1 MGCQVLTHCFAEEP
15 SDAKAAPEKVKP
27 VKLTAQQRKMA
38 AGFEKAMITKF
49 NSKESPGDRETW
61 YVIVGVDQVQAV
73 ARGSTGGAD
82 ARSGLLMSTT
92 YTQTQATDVVTPITV
107 KGRKAAAAAAAQFL
121 TAPNAAVAK
130 LRPTSIKAANT
141 KIDVAGG
148 KQWDFRAFKT
158 EAEALDYAETVK
170 SRSQQREDE

>member
-1 MGCQVLTHCFAEEP
+1 
-15 SDAKAAPEKVKP
+15 
-27 VKLTAQQRKMA
+27 
-38 AGFEKAMITKF
+38 
-49 NSKESPGDRETW
+49 
-61 YVIVGVDQVQAV
+61 
-73 ARGSTGGAD
+73 
-82 ARSGLLMSTT
+82 
-92 YTQTQATDVVTPITV
+92 
-107 KGRKAAAAAAAQFL
+107 
-121 TAPNAAVAK
+121 VAK